1 MLHALL
7 LRQLKRSGLDAET
20 IPVGSPL
27 AELLERVSRSYAEAD
42 QDRYT
47 LERSLAVSSEEMR
60 TLYDELKRSS
70 ESRLAESEQ
79 RYRSVVETVQEVIFR
94 TDAKGCWTFLNPAWE
109 VLTGFPVETTLGSFY
124 LDAVVSEDR
133 ASALAEVAA
142 SLRNP
147 ARQSRHAVRFTTTDG
162 FRWVEVHARP
172 LLDADGHF
180 LGASGTLNDI
190 HDWREAEEQV
200 QQQQRQL
207 ASILDTLPINIF
219 LKDAEGRFLFVNR
232 ETCQTIGLP
241 AEAITG
247 RTDEEI
253 FPAELAA
260 LLREEDLRVWASGE
274 LRTSEEA
281 HEGRDGTRWFL
292 AGKTLIQAHTR
303 DEPMLLGFSLDITER
318 KRAEDEARTKERQ
331 LEDAIE
337 SLDSGFAMYDADD
350 RLVKCNQTYRELYAE
365 ISDLLEPGISYEQVL
380 EAYAQSGAF
389 LGSGYSEEG
398 WVQDRKR
405 AHQSPGM
412 PKERRI
418 GQRWVRISDRRTS
431 DGGIVSLRT
440 DVTRLKEQQDEL
452 RKAKDDA
459 EAATRAKSDFLAN
472 MSHEIRTPMNGVLG
486 MTGFLLDTPLNPEQ
500 REHAETVHACAS
512 GLLEI
517 INDIL
522 DFSKI
527 EAGKLDLE
535 ILTFDLR
542 DCTDEVLAMFADQ
555 AEAKN
560 LDLACFLDPAIP
572 SALRGDPGRIRQIL
586 INLVGNAIK
595 FTAAGS
601 VTIHVHLAQREGDT
615 VELRFALKDTGIGI
629 TEEAQSRLFRSFS
642 QADGSMTRRFGGTG
656 LGLAICRQLV
666 GLMGGEIQVQSCLG
680 LGSTFIFTLRLEA
693 AAVETP
699 APNRLAGVRLLWA
712 GPPGT
717 TRDILR
723 DQLLALGLAPTVVD
737 LEAAGTLDP
746 TTFQVILVQGEA
758 PSAWLAGHLPLIQVV
773 PWSLPAR
780 HAAQRAAQHATL
792 VRPVRQRPLRVT
804 LEAALGF
811 TPEPLPPDVPSAER
825 LTLSRQGRMLVAEDN
840 PVNQK
845 VAVRYLERLGFRVDV
860 AANGLEALEACAR
873 LPYDLIF
880 MDCQMPE
887 MDGFEATAALRGRE
901 AGSGSPRIPII
912 ALTAHAMAGERAR
925 CLAAGMDD
933 YLTKPLR
940 LDELARVI
948 QHWLQEPPMSPAPT
962 DGTSPR
968 QQPPQDLLDLTTLQ
982 NLVDLDDG
990 GDGLLSEMITIFR
1003 EDTPRR
1009 IQDIV
1014 SAAAKGDS
1022 LELSHA
1028 GHALKGGSG
1037 ALGANALRAF
1047 TADIEALGRSG
1058 SVDAGPDLEKR
1069 LEDLFQ
1075 ATLIALEE
1083 YAAKLRG

>member
-1 MLHALL
+1 MLHSLL
-7 LRQLKRSGLDAET
+7 QRQLKRSGLDADALPE
-20 IPVGSPL
+20 GSPL
-27 AELLERVSRSYAEAD
+27 RDLLERISRSYAEAD

-60 TLYDELKRSS
+60 TLYEELKRTS

-79 RYRSVVETVQEVIFR
+79 RYRSVVETVQEVIFH
-94 TDAKGCWTFLNPAWE
+94 TDARGRWVFLNPAWKE
-109 VLTGFPVETTLGSFY
+109 LTGFTVEESLGSYY
-124 LDAVVSEDR
+124 LDAVLPEDR
-133 ASALAEVAA
+133 ESALAEVAL

-147 ARQSRHAVRFTTTDG
+147 TRQSRHAVRFITRDG

-172 LLDADGHF
+172 LLDADGV
-180 LGASGTLNDI
+180 LTGASGTLNDI

-200 QQQQRQL
+200 QKQQRQL
-207 ASILDTLPINIF
+207 ASILDTLPINIY
-219 LKDAEGRFLFVNR
+219 LKDAEGRFLFVNE
-232 ETCQTIGLP
+232 ETCRTLGLP

-247 RTDEEI
+247 RTDEDV
-253 FPAELAA
+253 FPPDLAA
-260 LLREEDLRVWASGE
+260 QLRQEDLRVWESGE

-281 HEGRDGTRWFL
+281 HHSPSGTRWFL

-303 DEPMLLGFSLDITER
+303 HEALLLGFSLDITQR
-318 KRAEDEARTKERQ
+318 KQAENQAHTKERQ

-337 SLDSGFAMYDADD
+337 SLDSGFAMFDAED
-350 RLVKCNQTYRELYAE
+350 RLVKCNQTYRDLYPE
-365 ISDLLEPGISYEQVL
+365 IAPLLVPGTSHETLLTRYV
-380 EAYAQSGAF
+380 QSGVN
-389 LGSGYSEEG
+389 LGTGLTPEA
-398 WVQDRKR
+398 WIQNRRR
-405 AHQSPGM
+405 AHQNPTA
-412 PKERRI
+412 PIERRI
-418 GQRWVRISDRRTS
+418 GNRWVRISDRRTS

-527 EAGKLDLE
+527 EAGMLDLE
-535 ILTFDLR
+535 ILDFDLR
-542 DCTDEVLAMFADQ
+542 DCTDEVLAMFAVQ
-555 AEAKN
+555 AEAKG

-572 SALRGDPGRIRQIL
+572 SPLRGDPGRIRQIL

-595 FTAAGS
+595 FTASGS
-601 VTIHVHLAQREGDT
+601 VTIHAFLQQREAEAVDIQ
-615 VELRFALKDTGIGI
+615 FSLKDTGIGI
-629 TEEAQSRLFRSFS
+629 SKEAQARLFRSFS

-666 GLMGGEIQVQSCLG
+666 TMMGGEIQVDSG
-680 LGSTFIFTLRLEA
+680 PGSGSTFTFSLRLETA
-693 AAVETP
+693 PEAITV
-699 APNRLAGVRLLWA
+699 PNRLQGATVLWV
-712 GPPGT
+712 GPPSATRET
-717 TRDILR
+717 TREQLQAMGLVLTVASSDAIKALDPR
-723 DQLLALGLAPTVVD
+723 AFQIVLLQGDLPDGWETDQLP
-737 LEAAGTLDP
+737 
-746 TTFQVILVQGEA
+746 FI
-758 PSAWLAGHLPLIQVV
+758 HVV
-773 PWSLPAR
+773 PWSHPAR
-780 HAAQRAAQHATL
+780 HASHRATL
-792 VRPVRQRPLRVT
+792 VRPIRQRPLMAA
-804 LEAALGF
+804 LAGALGF
-811 TPEPLPPDVPSAER
+811 TPEPLTADTPSAD
-825 LTLSRQGRMLVAEDN
+825 LLAMPRQGRLLVAEDN

-887 MDGFEATAALRGRE
+887 MDGFEATVALRSQE
-901 AGSGSPRIPII
+901 SQAGAPRIPIV

-948 QHWLQEPPMSPAPT
+948 QHWTQEPPMCPAPR
-962 DGTSPR
+962 DESLPPR
-968 QQPPQDLLDLTTLQ
+968 DLPQDMLDHATLQ
-982 NLVDLDDG
+982 NLVELDDG
-990 GDGLLSEMITIFR
+990 GSGLLSELIEIFR

-1009 IQDIV
+1009 IHDILA
-1014 SAAAKGDS
+1014 AAAKGDA
-1022 LELSHA
+1022 LEFSHA
-1028 GHALKGGSG
+1028 GHALKGGAG
-1037 ALGANALRAF
+1037 ALGAAAMRRYA
-1047 TADIEALGRSG
+1047 ADIEALGRSG
-1058 SVDAGPDLEKR
+1058 SVEAGPDLQADLER
-1069 LEDLFQ
+1069 LFLDSL
-1075 ATLIALEE
+1075 AALEA
-1083 YAAKLRG
+1083 YAAKLR